1 MLNHD
6 TDYLTLNLDMEL
18 ETRNKT
24 VLAKKNINNFEDRY
38 VVLFIQVRRENRELW
53 PRSVEREGFLKHYT
67 C

>member
-38 VVLFIQVRRENRELW
+38 VMLFIQVRRGKSRTLAKK
-53 PRSVEREGFLKHYT
+53 RRKRRFS
-67 C
+67 